1 MTIPSFQQSVSA
13 APAPGSSDLRVLY
26 VTGRGD
32 APYRY
37 RCLHPALQLRAEGVA
52 CDILHICDRRLAR
65 RLPCYSVVVL
75 FRMPWSTE
83 VEELVDQA
91 RRGGAVLVF
100 DIDDLIFDPELAEQ
114 MPFWA
119 QASRLTRLQYRGLS
133 LRLRRT
139 LEACDVFIGATP
151 ALARAAEGLGQR
163 AFVYPNLL
171 HPGLVAASRRIRTLR
186 AARPPGPV
194 VGYMSGS
201 MTHNEDFARVAP
213 ILGEIMSRRPEVN
226 LLVGGFLEIDG
237 RLRPYADRIIKLPF
251 QDWRVQPWSMC
262 LVRLNLAPLSV
273 VNDFTDGKSA
283 LKFFEAAA
291 VGVPTVAT
299 PTESFRAAIKHGV
312 NGYLAE
318 DPEEWR
324 EAITAG
330 LDDPVS
336 KRIGS
341 AAADTALA
349 EHSPA
354 GQRFRLR
361 DLLQSINGRAAK
373 HFDGW
378 LPIPPDHPDPAVAP
392 GAARR
397 MLSRAARLRALVGL
411 IRRMGDPVSL
421 SRPDLS
427 ERETDK
433 CSHVEA
439 DPPGAVFEDRAPQA
453 WSANAE
459 QPRDS
464 GAAEL
469 IVLSGSQPLG
479 LWREEGVFL
488 RVQRGN
494 GESWWRCR
502 DHRAALVS
510 PELEIIP
517 ASYSAI
523 LVSLAVDTHESEG
536 YGRIAW
542 RTASGGFREKAN
554 VQFPLICD
562 GQLHRYL
569 VRLPRKAWSQCEGPI
584 RQLRW
589 HPFSTSCTFRPGQI
603 MLLAD
608 WPADRG
614 EVEAGRGEA

>member
-1 MTIPSFQQSVSA
+1 
-13 APAPGSSDLRVLY
+13 
-26 VTGRGD
+26 
-32 APYRY
+32 
-37 RCLHPALQLRAEGVA
+37 VA
-52 CDILHICDRRLAR
+52 CDILHLRDRRLAG

-75 FRMPWSTE
+75 FRMPWSSE
-83 VEELVDQA
+83 VEELVDRV

-100 DIDDLIFDPELAEQ
+100 DIDDLVFDPELAEQ

-151 ALARAAEGLGQR
+151 ALARAAQTIGKR

-171 HPGLVAASRRIRTLR
+171 HPGLIAAARRIRKLR

-201 MTHNEDFARVAP
+201 MTHNEDFARLAP
-213 ILGEIMSRRPEVN
+213 ILGEIMSRRPEVS
-226 LLVGGFLEIDG
+226 LLVGGFVEIDG

-273 VNDFTDGKSA
+273 VNDFTNGKSA
-283 LKFFEAAA
+283 LKFFEAAV

-299 PTESFRAAIKHGV
+299 PTESFQAAIKHGV
-312 NGYLAE
+312 NGYLA
-318 DPEEWR
+318 DNPEEWR
-324 EAITAG
+324 EAIVAG
-330 LDDPVS
+330 LDELVS
-336 KRIGS
+336 RRIGS
-341 AAADTALA
+341 AATDTALA

-354 GQRFRLR
+354 AQRFRLR
-361 DLLQSINGRAAK
+361 GLLQSINGRAAE
-373 HFDGW
+373 HYGGR
-378 LPIPPDHPDPAVAP
+378 LPIPADNADPAVAP

-397 MLSRAARLRALVGL
+397 LLSRVARFRAVVGL

-421 SRPDLS
+421 SQPDLCQ
-427 ERETDK
+427 RETDK

-439 DPPGAVFEDRAPQA
+439 DPPGVEFEDRALEA
-453 WSANAE
+453 RSAKAE
-459 QPRDS
+459 QPRD
-464 GAAEL
+464 GRAVGL

-479 LWREEGVFL
+479 QWREEGEFL
-488 RVQRGN
+488 RVKRGN

-502 DHRAALVS
+502 DRRAALVS

-523 LVSLAVDTHESEG
+523 LVSLAVDTPESEG
-536 YGRIAW
+536 YGRIGW
-542 RTASGGFREKAN
+542 RTAWGGFSEKAN

-562 GQLHRYL
+562 GRLHRYL
-569 VRLPRKAWSQCEGPI
+569 VRLPRKTWSQCDGPI

-589 HPFSTSCTFRPGQI
+589 HPFSSSCTFRPGHI
-603 MLLAD
+603 MLLSD

-614 EVEAGRGEA
+614 EAAAGRGDA